1 MPTRKNSLEVA
12 KKGLDV
18 FSPKRPRGRPPI
30 VVPSA
35 IKGRA
40 DNYRGIFGHI
50 WDSLWPSLS
59 QVQTEEDV
67 LKALRDVLQYEAE
80 FRPSVALI
88 LKLLKDPKFPKRKQA
103 RINFL
108 ADSLA
113 SLGMVSPRRSRDIC
127 AEERAREKRTHH
139 IIRYEYYVEC
149 SCGYEGR
156 SLNHECANC
165 GAPILLYE
173 EMHLNIM
180 R

>member
-1 MPTRKNSLEVA
+1 MAKRKNSSETA
-12 KKGLDV
+12 KKGLDM

-40 DNYRGIFGHI
+40 DNYRGILGHV
-50 WDSLWPSLS
+50 WDSLWPSFS

-67 LKALRDVLQYEAE
+67 LKALRDALQYEAE
-80 FRPSVALI
+80 FRPSVPLI

-108 ADSLA
+108 ADSLG
-113 SLGMVSPRRSRDIC
+113 SLGLVSPRRSRDIC

-156 SLNHECANC
+156 SLNHECAKC
-165 GAPILLYE
+165 GAPIRLYE